1 MTLMMAH
8 VQTHDMMALVMLMT
22 DCRINDVFDAYDAF
36 DTVHAFHACGAY
48 ELMTLEMLV
57 M

>member
-1 MTLMMAH
+1 
-8 VQTHDMMALVMLMT
+8 VY
-22 DCRINDVFDAYDAF
+22 DAYDAF

-48 ELMTLEMLV
+48 ELVTLEMLV